1 MHTLESLKKQL
12 NAMGLNSDD
21 HILAHTSMKAIGHVD
36 GGAKTVLDAFCS
48 YFSEGVFML
57 PAHTWKTMDEQNN
70 RFDPKKEEACV
81 GLLPNMMLKRSDVH
95 RSLHPTHSVVASGKK
110 ASSYIKG
117 EEDKTTPTPKD
128 GVYGRLKDVKGYIL
142 LIGVTQMRNTFI
154 HSIEERK
161 EIANRLTKEPIL
173 FELVKEDQ
181 ILKRYFHKH
190 YTKEFPH
197 LSENFDRI
205 EPLLIEKGL
214 IEFYQFGD
222 AVVRKMKADEL
233 STFIEKL
240 LDQDRR
246 LFDSN
251 EPYEGGIKWD

>member
-1 MHTLESLKKQL
+1 MFPAISLL
-12 NAMGLNSDD
+12 LV
-21 HILAHTSMKAIGHVD
+21 IL
-36 GGAKTVLDAFCS
+36 F
-48 YFSEGVFML
+48 YYL
-57 PAHTWKTMDEQNN
+57 P
-70 RFDPKKEEACV
+70 RFDPKKEKACV

-173 FELVKEDQ
+173 FELVKEDPEKYGFD
-181 ILKRYFHKH
+181 LYFY
-190 YTKEFPH
+190 YT
-197 LSENFDRI
+197 
-205 EPLLIEKGL
+205 
-214 IEFYQFGD
+214 
-222 AVVRKMKADEL
+222 
-233 STFIEKL
+233 
-240 LDQDRR
+240 
-246 LFDSN
+246 
-251 EPYEGGIKWD
+251 